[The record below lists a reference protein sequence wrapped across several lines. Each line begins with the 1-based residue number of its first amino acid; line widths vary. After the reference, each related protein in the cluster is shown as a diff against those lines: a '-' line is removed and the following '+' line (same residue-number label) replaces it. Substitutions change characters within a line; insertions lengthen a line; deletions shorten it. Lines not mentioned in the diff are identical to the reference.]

1 MNKKLIVAA
10 TATLLFSNT
19 SLFAQWTLS
28 SPDVATSSPIY
39 NVHIGLSSGTAKLST
54 DNSVAI
60 DPVSSSNPYDL
71 QIHRTVYTGTG
82 HAFDAPNIV
91 DISNTDATG
100 FPYVTTSFLTL
111 DWLGKLTL
119 AKDALIGGYTTI
131 STLANAG
138 GGRLVTVDANGKLD
152 DEYPPTISYAATS
165 NTISISNGA
174 TINSTATL
182 PNWADNL
189 SIAGNSLSLRHGAT
203 TLNTVTIPSGADNLG
218 NHTATTTL
226 NMNSHGIANAGN
238 IYGVMNIGA
247 NVSNELT
254 FSTISDNLYN
264 HLGVNGTGSGTYAL
278 YVSGDTYT
286 SGTYTSS
293 DKRFKKNVK
302 AVELINDELFK
313 VKSYSYN
320 FRQNEF
326 QARHFDNKHHFGFL
340 AQDVKEIFPDLVK
353 MDDSG
358 YYAINYVEFIPLLLQ
373 SLKEE
378 DQKVKDLETRIAD
391 LESKIGTTPTYTDN
405 GAGSTTAKSVLY
417 QNNPN
422 PFSVETNIRYSIV
435 GDYKAAFIGVY
446 DLNGRQLQR
455 ITIAAGSSQVTVK
468 GLNPGMYVYSL
479 IVDGSL
485 IDSKKMVML
494 GDK

>member
-10 TATLLFSNT
+10 TAALLFSNT

-28 SPDVATSSPIY
+28 APDLYTNSSTY
-39 NVHIGLSSGTAKLST
+39 NVDIGLTNGTGKLSI
-54 DNSVAI
+54 DNTVAI
-60 DPVSSSNPYDL
+60 DPVSSSNPFDI
-71 QIHRTVYTGTG
+71 QVHRTVYTGTG
-82 HAFDAPNIV
+82 HAFDAPNII

-138 GGRLVTVDANGKLD
+138 GGRLVTADANGKLD
-152 DEYPPTISYAATS
+152 VEYPPTISYAATS

-182 PNWADNL
+182 PSWADNL
-189 SIAGNSLSLRHGAT
+189 SIAGNVLSLKHGAT
-203 TLNTVTIPSGADNLG
+203 TLNTVTVPSGADNLG
-218 NHTATTTL
+218 NHTAMGPLHMTSHFIDGVTALKLQTGQILYDDGSTGAYFNNLLGIGGVASGYELYVWGNTYTT
-226 NMNSHGIANAGN
+226 
-238 IYGVMNIGA
+238 
-247 NVSNELT
+247 
-254 FSTISDNLYN
+254 
-264 HLGVNGTGSGTYAL
+264 GTY
-278 YVSGDTYT
+278 S
-286 SGTYTSS
+286 SS
-293 DKRFKKNVK
+293 DKRFKKNIEGIK
-302 AVELINDELFK
+302 SINSNLFK
-313 VKSYSYN
+313 IQSYSYD

-326 QARHFDNKHHFGFL
+326 KERNFDDKHHFGFL
-340 AQDVKEIFPDLVK
+340 AQEVQEVFPDLVK
-353 MDDSG
+353 QDGQG
-358 YYAINYVEFIPLLLQ
+358 YYAINYSEFIPLLLQ

-378 DQKVKDLETRIAD
+378 DQKVKDLEVRIAD
-391 LESKIGTTPTYTDN
+391 LESKIGATPTYTDN
-405 GAGSTTAKSVLY
+405 GAGSNTAKSVLY
-417 QNNPN
+417 QNTPN

-455 ITIAAGSSQVTVK
+455 IAIVAGSSQVTVK

-479 IVDGSL
+479 IVDGNL